1 MEMSAVARPVVGWS
15 SQLQPLLKYSRP
27 TLVTHSDALSLIALR
42 YDADACSSLKTGLVI
57 LRILQKMHARI
68 EQRLSCILTAKVYV
82 VGIINGFIQSLPCCS
97 IRQPD
102 YGRDWGAE

>member
-1 MEMSAVARPVVGWS
+1 
-15 SQLQPLLKYSRP
+15 
-27 TLVTHSDALSLIALR
+27 
-42 YDADACSSLKTGLVI
+42 
-57 LRILQKMHARI
+57 MHARI